1 MGIQRYSDNGEPQ
14 GTAGIPILE
23 VIKKQGITDCA
34 VVVTRYLLEPI
45 LRGQL

>member
-23 VIKKQGITDCA
+23 VIK
-34 VVVTRYLLEPI
+34 TRNNRLC
-45 LRGQL
+45 RSGN